1 MMADKSIPCEIREQP
16 WTCLFTADNR
26 ILGPR
31 NVGRCIY
38 DQRIIAIRKTLTG
51 PDAIGTAIHE
61 WLHAHFPD
69 LAEHAVLQAESELV
83 CLLESLGMLADEW
96 ASDEI

>member
-1 MMADKSIPCEIREQP
+1 MADKSIPCEIREQP
-16 WTCLFTADNR
+16 WTCLFTSDNR

-31 NVGRCIY
+31 NVGRCVY

-83 CLLESLGMLADEW
+83 LLLESLGMLADEW